1 VVNPSQIRHVI
12 RTFKEKIPEI
22 FPGREE
28 VPKTVIF
35 AKNDSHAD
43 DIINIVREEFGEGN
57 AFCKK
62 ITYKAEEDPKS
73 ILSEL
78 RNGPRLRIAV
88 TVDMI
93 ATGTDVKPLE
103 CLLFMRDVKSK
114 NYFEQ
119 MIGRGTRTLGYDDL
133 RKVTPSAVSAKTHF
147 VIVDAVEVTNS
158 LKTDSRPL
166 ERKKSTSLKDLLA
179 AVTFGAQDED
189 LYISLANRLARLD
202 RQINE
207 AERATFAEKAN
218 GKTINQTVKDL
229 LNAYNPDV
237 IDFKASEIKRSQPE
251 NLGSRCKKKGAGKP
265 D

>member
-1 VVNPSQIRHVI
+1 
-12 RTFKEKIPEI
+12 
-22 FPGREE
+22 
-28 VPKTVIF
+28 
-35 AKNDSHAD
+35 
-43 DIINIVREEFGEGN
+43 
-57 AFCKK
+57 
-62 ITYKAEEDPKS
+62 
-73 ILSEL
+73 
-78 RNGPRLRIAV
+78 
-88 TVDMI
+88 MI

-119 MIGRGTRTLGYDDL
+119 MIGRGARTLGYEDL
-133 RKVTPSAVSAKTHF
+133 RKVTLSAVSAKTHF

-158 LKTDSRPL
+158 LKTDSQPL

-189 LYISLANRLARLD
+189 LYVSLANRLARLD

-207 AERATFAEKAN
+207 AERATFAEKTN

-229 LNAYNPDV
+229 LNAYNPDI

-251 NLGSRCKKKGAGKP
+251 ILEADARKKAQENLIDVARSTFSGKLNEYIENVRRVHEQII
-265 D
+265 DTLNTDTVIRA